1 MSPCLASEI
10 HSSMT
15 VIVHKTATVAIVA
28 APLRCMVTRHGILD
42 RTQTEPKL
50 SQTDSKLRST
60 ESYIKTKTKISS

>member
-10 HSSMT
+10 HSSMS

-28 APLRCMVTRHGILD
+28 APLRRMLTRHGILD

-50 SQTDSKLRST
+50 SQTDSKLRSI
-60 ESYIKTKTKISS
+60 ESYIKTKNSS